1 MGLQQGLFAVKLCE
15 LEQEYGRL
23 QSRIHLFQEKD
34 EKQTLKE
41 LEKIRD
47 EYRER
52 ELLLKERIQSS
63 RSLSA
68 ASLAK
73 AQMEYGKQMEQIL
86 RDKLPNE
93 MQGRNQTYADDQA
106 EVMSLYAEY
115 AIDFATQSMRHALF
129 AALSAL
135 LLQQLADNQS
145 KTKGDFK

>member
-1 MGLQQGLFAVKLCE
+1 MGLQQGLFAVNLCE

-52 ELLLKERIQSS
+52 ELLKERIQSS

-68 ASLAK
+68 AWCGIKKVDSLFSR
-73 AQMEYGKQMEQIL
+73 I
-86 RDKLPNE
+86 
-93 MQGRNQTYADDQA
+93 
-106 EVMSLYAEY
+106 S
-115 AIDFATQSMRHALF
+115 
-129 AALSAL
+129 
-135 LLQQLADNQS
+135 
-145 KTKGDFK
+145 